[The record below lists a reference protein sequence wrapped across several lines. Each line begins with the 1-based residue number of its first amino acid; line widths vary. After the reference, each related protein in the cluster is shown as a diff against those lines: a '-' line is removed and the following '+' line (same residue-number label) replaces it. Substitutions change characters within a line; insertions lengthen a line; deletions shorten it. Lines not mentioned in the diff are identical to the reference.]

1 LRAAVCNMLLQGF
14 GCGMH
19 WNCGSAAM
27 VDVVPLEELQI
38 VLDVVRVVRQGRVVA
53 VAVRQRTKAV
63 GLHQCHQYVYL
74 QLCGLCC

>member
-1 LRAAVCNMLLQGF
+1 MLLQGF

-38 VLDVVRVVRQGRVVA
+38 VLDVVRVVVRVVWWQWQCVSEPRLWVYINA
-53 VAVRQRTKAV
+53 ISTYIYSYV
-63 GLHQCHQYVYL
+63 GCVVD
-74 QLCGLCC
+74 